1 MTSKVPG
8 ASARLAREITA
19 FVQELRTAD
28 LYKSAGIS
36 ETLDWAA
43 ALVALDREVLDADVI
58 EETLG
63 LLLKNQEDID
73 SVRGEG
79 VQTLLVRAMD
89 LAAR

>member
-1 MTSKVPG
+1 M
-8 ASARLAREITA
+8 
-19 FVQELRTAD
+19 QELRTAD

-43 ALVALDREVLDADVI
+43 ALVALDREVLNADVI

-73 SVRGEG
+73 SVRGERI
-79 VQTLLVRAMD
+79 QTLLARAMD

>member
-1 MTSKVPG
+1 V
-8 ASARLAREITA
+8 TA

-43 ALVALDREVLDADVI
+43 ALVALDREVLDPDVI

-73 SVRGEG
+73 SVRGERI
-79 VQTLLVRAMD
+79 QTLLARAMD
-89 LAAR
+89 LATR